1 MNDALRRYD
10 DVEWRIEDISAKS
23 GYGSDLIYDNAVP
36 VYARNAEQLEMTYY
50 SYLSYMADCDVGGL
64 VASGLSFET
73 MCGIVG
79 YAGNVSATCGKPPQV
94 CLQGLQRLEYRG
106 YDSAGVALVAS
117 GMGHAVVRKKAGR
130 LANLVES
137 VERNPMPPA
146 TAATGHTS
154 WATNG
159 APSDV
164 NAHPHPPRTL
174 VVAISQSGET
184 MDTLMAL
191 RHVCEQGSMVLS
203 ICNTQVASIPRE
215 SDAVRSSTRS
225 RACRPRSNGCSTR
238 RQARPDSAGR

>member
-1 MNDALRRYD
+1 MER
-10 DVEWRIEDISAKS
+10 RIEDISAKS

-79 YAGNVSATCGKPPQV
+79 YAGNVSVACGKPPQV

-146 TAATGHTS
+146 TAAIGHTR

-164 NAHPHPPRTL
+164 NAHPHPPR
-174 VVAISQSGET
+174 
-184 MDTLMAL
+184 
-191 RHVCEQGSMVLS
+191 
-203 ICNTQVASIPRE
+203 
-215 SDAVRSSTRS
+215 VRWSWRYRSPERLWTR
-225 RACRPRSNGCSTR
+225 
-238 RQARPDSAGR
+238 

>member
-1 MNDALRRYD
+1 MQVMFRPRAASPLRFVFRD
-10 DVEWRIEDISAKS
+10 CNAWNTAGTTLREWRSSLRAW
-23 GYGSDLIYDNAVP
+23 
-36 VYARNAEQLEMTYY
+36 
-50 SYLSYMADCDVGGL
+50 
-64 VASGLSFET
+64 
-73 MCGIVG
+73 
-79 YAGNVSATCGKPPQV
+79 
-94 CLQGLQRLEYRG
+94 
-106 YDSAGVALVAS
+106 
-117 GMGHAVVRKKAGR
+117 GHAVVRKKAGR

-146 TAATGHTS
+146 TAAIGHTRR
-154 WATNG
+154 ATNG

-191 RHVCEQGSMVLS
+191 RHEREQGSMVLS